1 MILFLSYYSP
11 MTSNWADSS
20 SDWSTSTSLN
30 DIQQQQIEE
39 EYLAEAQD
47 IYEECIAPNEII
59 TVNTKIKFTAYN
71 KSGNI
76 YGFADEPI
84 SVPDIIDDMGNQ
96 VQLSLYIGP
105 ALINANPWIKPGRRC
120 TLTFAHGYDK
130 PASAISHNKVVKKR
144 PVQETTYKPTAT
156 TVSNA
161 FTGLDIE

>member
-1 MILFLSYYSP
+1 
-11 MTSNWADSS
+11 MTSTWADST
-20 SDWSTSTSLN
+20 SDWTTATPLN

-47 IYEECIAPNEII
+47 IYEECIAPTETI
-59 TVNTKIKFTAYN
+59 TIVTKIKFTAFN

-76 YGFADEPI
+76 YGFAEEPLT
-84 SVPDIIDDMGNQ
+84 VPDILDDMGNQ
-96 VQLSLYIGP
+96 IQLSLYIGP
-105 ALINANPWIKPGRRC
+105 ALISSNPWIKPGRRC

-144 PVQETTYKPTAT
+144 KVQETTYMPTAT

-161 FTGLDIE
+161 FAGLDIE